1 MPKRNLYG
9 FLFALSLAGYGW
21 LVWNVIEGSRHS
33 LLPSVCL
40 FKEVTGLPCPSC
52 GTTRSLLLL
61 MNGEFRASLMMNPF
75 GFLLAAA
82 VVVIPLWITSD
93 VLRRSD
99 SFYRCYL
106 RTEQLL
112 LRNKPLALCS
122 AAIVALNWCWNIA
135 KGL

>member
-1 MPKRNLYG
+1 MAKRNLYV
-9 FLFALSLAGYGW
+9 FLAGLSLVGYAW
-21 LVWNVIEGSRHS
+21 LGWNVIEGSQHS
-33 LLPSVCL
+33 ALPSVCL

-61 MNGEFRASLMMNPF
+61 MNGELRASLMMNPF

-82 VVVIPLWITSD
+82 IVVIPLWIAAD

-99 SFYRCYL
+99 SFYRHYL

-112 LRNKPLALCS
+112 LRNKPLALCA